1 VSALGFGGLP
11 PEVNS
16 ARMYGGAGSGPL
28 VAAAA
33 AWDGVAAE
41 LNSAATSYQ
50 AVVSELTGGPWLR
63 PSSRSMTGAAAG
75 YVAWIKTTAAQAEMT
90 ASQARSAVAAYEA
103 AFTATV
109 PPPVIAA
116 NRALLA
122 ALVATNILG
131 QNTPAIANTEAHY
144 AEMWAQDASAM
155 YAYAGSSAAA
165 TQITPFT
172 SPPQNTDPAAAAA
185 QTAATNQA
193 TSTSAVTNSSSP
205 LSGATNALQQLASG
219 SSSGGT
225 SDWLLNLLNSP
236 FVQADEALTNEL
248 SGFKGLIYGT
258 SFLYTG
264 IMDDMIPSLTTAMGP
279 YVSAMTAAPATAAPT
294 AGLAGST
301 LAGSYGST
309 PSALGSAGIGSGA
322 VSAALGQATPV
333 GSSSAPRSWLT
344 SPEIRLASTASGL
357 PPTSSPGVPE
367 AGATGP
373 GSWFGGIPAVASVV
387 NAPRDGGTNSQSMSG
402 FRVGHNHQDTSTKPR
417 QPQHVAIAENVDAPA
432 EQDDLNQLRTALAAL
447 TRERDVLKRTAAFLI
462 KEAQK

>member
-1 VSALGFGGLP
+1 VSALGFGALP

-16 ARMYGGAGSGPL
+16 ARMYAGAGSGPM

-50 AVVSELTGGPWLR
+50 AVVSELTGGPWLG
-63 PSSRSMTGAAAG
+63 PSSLSMAGAAAG
-75 YVAWIKTTAAQAEMT
+75 HVAWIRTTAAQAQLT
-90 ASQARSAVAAYEA
+90 ASQTRSAVAAYEA
-103 AFTATV
+103 AFSATV
-109 PPPVIAA
+109 PPPVVAA

-131 QNTPAIANTEAHY
+131 QNTPTIATTEAHY
-144 AEMWAQDASAM
+144 AEMWAQDAAAM

-165 TQITPFT
+165 TQLTPFT
-172 SPPQNTDPAAAAA
+172 SLAQNTDPDAASA
-185 QTAATNQA
+185 QAAATNQA
-193 TSTSAVTNSSSP
+193 TSTSAATNSAQA

-225 SDWLLNLLNSP
+225 SDWLLDLLNSP
-236 FVQADEALTNEL
+236 LVQADETLTTQL
-248 SGFKGLIYGT
+248 SGFKELIYGS

-279 YVSAMTAAPATAAPT
+279 YVSAMTAAPAAPAAS
-294 AGLAGST
+294 LMGST

-333 GSSSAPRSWLT
+333 GGLSAPRSWVT
-344 SPEIRLASTASGL
+344 SPEIRLASSASGL
-357 PPTSSPGVPE
+357 PATSFAGVPE
-367 AGATGP
+367 AGVTGP
-373 GSWFGGIPAVASVV
+373 GSWFGGMPAVASVV
-387 NAPRDGGTNSQSMSG
+387 NARRDGGTNSQSMSG
-402 FRVGHNHQDTSTKPR
+402 SRVGHNHQDTSTGPR